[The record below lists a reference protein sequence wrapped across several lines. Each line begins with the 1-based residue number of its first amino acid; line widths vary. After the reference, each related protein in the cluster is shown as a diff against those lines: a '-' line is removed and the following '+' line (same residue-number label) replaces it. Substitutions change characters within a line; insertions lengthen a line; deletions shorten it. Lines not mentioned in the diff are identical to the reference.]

1 MFEGELVKLVYSYYN
16 YLMKFLSIM
25 YKYWMK
31 FLKFFGNF
39 QMFILLT
46 LIYIIF
52 IPILW
57 LLIRIFSDSLNLK
70 TSNNN
75 WIKIKEQIYN
85 IDYFK
90 LQG

>member
-1 MFEGELVKLVYSYYN
+1 
-16 YLMKFLSIM
+16 MKWLSII
-25 YKYWMK
+25 YKYWMM
-31 FLKFFGNF
+31 FLKFFGNI

-57 LLIRIFSDSLNLK
+57 LPIKIFADPLNLK
-70 TSNNN
+70 TSKNN
-75 WIKIKEQIYN
+75 WIKIKDTIYN

>member
-1 MFEGELVKLVYSYYN
+1 
-16 YLMKFLSIM
+16 MKFLSKI
-25 YKYWMK
+25 YKYWMM

-52 IPILW
+52 ISLLW
-57 LLIRIFSDSLNLK
+57 LPIKIFSDPLNLK
-70 TSNNN
+70 SSKNN
-75 WIKIKEQIYN
+75 WSKIKDQNYDFN
-85 IDYFK
+85 FFK

>member
-1 MFEGELVKLVYSYYN
+1 MKL
-16 YLMKFLSIM
+16 LSII
-25 YKYWMK
+25 YKYWMM
-31 FLKFFGNF
+31 FLKFFGNV

-52 IPILW
+52 ISILW
-57 LLIRIFSDSLNLK
+57 LPIKIFSDSLNLK
-70 TSNNN
+70 TAKNT
-75 WIKIKEQIYN
+75 WIKTKDQIYN

>member
-1 MFEGELVKLVYSYYN
+1 
-16 YLMKFLSIM
+16 MKFLSKI
-25 YKYWMK
+25 YKYWMM

-52 IPILW
+52 ISLLW
-57 LLIRIFSDSLNLK
+57 LPIKIYSDPLNLK
-70 TSNNN
+70 SNKKN
-75 WIKIKEQIYN
+75 WLKIKNQNY
-85 IDYFK
+85 DLDFFK

>member
-1 MFEGELVKLVYSYYN
+1 MLIYTYYN
-16 YLMKFLSIM
+16 YQMKFLTIM
-25 YKYWMK
+25 YKYWMI
-31 FLKFFGNF
+31 FLKFFGNI

-57 LLIRIFSDSLNLK
+57 LPIKIFSDPLNLK
-70 TSNNN
+70 TSKNS
-75 WIKIKEQIYN
+75 WIKIKDQIYN